1 MRKMANLVCCRLLNR
16 EKRLK
21 NDLDGGALGRRFCR
35 EAYED
40 VLRAAKLDPRK
51 VENQSL
57 YEEDGEL
64 SVLLPLE

>member
-1 MRKMANLVCCRLLNR
+1 M
-16 EKRLK
+16 
-21 NDLDGGALGRRFCR
+21 GRHFCR

-40 VLRAAKLDPRK
+40 VLRAAKLDSRK

-64 SVLLPLE
+64 SVLPLLSR

>member
-21 NDLDGGALGRRFCR
+21 NDLDGGALGRCFCR

-40 VLRAAKLDPRK
+40 VLRAAKLDSRK
-51 VENQSL
+51 VENQTL
-57 YEEDGEL
+57 
-64 SVLLPLE
+64 